1 MICQGNGSYASGTA
15 ANEGGL
21 EVTSPTYFDGLRLVL
36 GSVAGSNYAANN
48 AVQKEQG
55 VLNLT
60 QTIKSGLTQVGQQ
73 GGMPDVVVCTMNAK
87 EILDQ
92 ENENNKR
99 WADNTVEAVP
109 GIQVNQLI
117 WANGTAKVIA
127 VPGFSFGTYVSPLS
141 GQTVED
147 VYFFNT
153 DEVELPWL
161 YAPGITTLE
170 LPAAVDYT
178 LSQRYICFSIGSL
191 AIKGQPFA
199 GKVRRLAS

>member
-1 MICQGNGSYASGTA
+1 MRRLARKRREHVRRLSPHGVTVLGGVTKLAYDYQTMICQGNGSYSGGTA

-21 EVTSPTYFDGLRLVL
+21 EVTSPVYFDGLRLVL
-36 GSVAGSNYAANN
+36 GSVAGSNYSANN

-73 GGMPDVVVCTMNAK
+73 GGMPDVVICTMNAK

-127 VPGFSFGTYVSPLS
+127 VPDKLVN
-141 GQTVED
+141 V
-147 VYFFNT
+147 V
-153 DEVELPWL
+153 
-161 YAPGITTLE
+161 
-170 LPAAVDYT
+170 
-178 LSQRYICFSIGSL
+178 
-191 AIKGQPFA
+191 
-199 GKVRRLAS
+199 VR